1 MNFVKSVYNSLTNTY
16 RPNIDFIKICHLK
29 FNSNFIGLTILFSY
43 ESKIN
48 IYLLQLNPFSFN
60 LISCLKVYH
69 EKLLTIEP
77 VNHIKLFEKDF
88 PVISIISNSEQ
99 YNENSITFYSV
110 LNGKKELKSLKKKY
124 PISSIVFS
132 TIYFGVGCIH
142 GKIYIHSNID
152 LDLIFKITQDS
163 IIKLGEIKD
172 TFGQE
177 QTSLIFKKNLKKLN
191 KEEDNNDENNK
202 EYSNMRSDLYE
213 VRKSGYGKKHF
224 DHHNVLFDI
233 NNNCLIYQIIK
244 DKKVKK
250 EEKNILDNKPRESI
264 FESIIKGTSKKLS
277 KFTEWSF
284 NSFQNMNQLRKSYNI
299 TSDNIQ
305 KSTSSKLYLSIFNL
319 NSNPIYN
326 KYVSNQLLLP
336 YFNEKIGFI
345 KIDDLY
351 LIVGNRENQMFYI
364 FQYFAPTNNKYSP
377 INENASNTYK
387 LIYSIWRGYQGGSLS
402 SLNISRDKRYCILT
416 SKKGN
421 NHIYYL
427 PKRENQIV
435 EILNYPSYSNK
446 EDSGYEK
453 WNEILNNNIINVE
466 EIEKVNHNNYK
477 DLEHSLFYSDLIEL
491 DQFHLDNNISDEIKN
506 KIKSLNKNQH
516 TNLIN
521 NGRYFLILNDN
532 FVYLYMVFNNESII
546 KMKKIQLKLAEEP
559 GLIELNRNNINKG
572 LFHNFNKNYEQKKI
586 EETFDSESTNYSF
599 FSTPQLNPLFSFNYL
614 NKYNDILNQKNE
626 IAFYENICNDLDY
639 CDLNEKENKKKS
651 KDKNKN
657 IYDEEMLEEK
667 IKNVLNKDIS
677 EIINI

>member
-60 LISCLKVYH
+60 LISCLKTYH

-88 PVISIISNSEQ
+88 PVISLISNSEQ
-99 YNENSITFYSV
+99 YNENTITFYSI
-110 LNGKKELKSLKKKY
+110 LNEKKELKSLKKKY

-142 GKIYIHSNID
+142 GKIYIHSNNN

-172 TFGQE
+172 TFGEE
-177 QTSLIFKKNLKKLN
+177 QTSLIFKKNLKNLK
-191 KEEDNNDENNK
+191 KEEDNDENNK
-202 EYSNMRSDLYE
+202 EYANMRSDLYE
-213 VRKSGYGKKHF
+213 VRKSGYGKKQF

-233 NNNCLIYQIIK
+233 NNNCLVYQIIK

-250 EEKNILDNKPRESI
+250 EENNILDNKPRESI

-336 YFNEKIGFI
+336 YFNEKIGYI

-377 INENASNTYK
+377 INENASSTYK

-402 SLNISRDKRYCILT
+402 SLNISRDKRYCVLT

-446 EDSGYEK
+446 EDTGYEK

-466 EIEKVNHNNYK
+466 EIEKINHNNYK

-599 FSTPQLNPLFSFNYL
+599 FSTPQLNPLFSFNSL
-614 NKYNDILNQKNE
+614 KNYNNALNQKNE

-639 CDLNEKENKKKS
+639 CDLNDKENKKKS
-651 KDKNKN
+651 KEKNKN
-657 IYDEEMLEEK
+657 IYDEDMLEEK

>member
-60 LISCLKVYH
+60 LISCLKTYH

-88 PVISIISNSEQ
+88 PVISLISNSEQ
-99 YNENSITFYSV
+99 YNENTITFYSI
-110 LNGKKELKSLKKKY
+110 LNEKKELKSLKKKY

-142 GKIYIHSNID
+142 GKIYIHSNNN

-172 TFGQE
+172 TFGEE
-177 QTSLIFKKNLKKLN
+177 QTSLIFKKNLKNLK
-191 KEEDNNDENNK
+191 KEEDNDENNK
-202 EYSNMRSDLYE
+202 EYANMRSDLYE
-213 VRKSGYGKKHF
+213 VRKSGYGKKQF

-233 NNNCLIYQIIK
+233 NNNCLVYQIIK

-250 EEKNILDNKPRESI
+250 EENNILDNKPRESI

-336 YFNEKIGFI
+336 YFNEKIGYI

-377 INENASNTYK
+377 INENASSTYK

-402 SLNISRDKRYCILT
+402 SLNISRDKRYCVLT

-446 EDSGYEK
+446 EDTGYEK

-466 EIEKVNHNNYK
+466 EIEKINHNNYK

-599 FSTPQLNPLFSFNYL
+599 FSTPQLNPLFSFNSL
-614 NKYNDILNQKNE
+614 KNYNNVLNQKNE

-639 CDLNEKENKKKS
+639 CDLNDKENKKKS
-651 KDKNKN
+651 KEKNKN
-657 IYDEEMLEEK
+657 IYDEDMLEEK

>member
-29 FNSNFIGLTILFSY
+29 FYSNFIGLTILFSY

-60 LISCLKVYH
+60 LISCLKTYH

-88 PVISIISNSEQ
+88 PVISLISNSEQ
-99 YNENSITFYSV
+99 YNENTITFYSI
-110 LNGKKELKSLKKKY
+110 LNEKKELKSLKKKY

-142 GKIYIHSNID
+142 GKIYIHSNNN

-172 TFGQE
+172 TFGEE
-177 QTSLIFKKNLKKLN
+177 QTSLIFKKNLKNLK
-191 KEEDNNDENNK
+191 KEEDNDENNK
-202 EYSNMRSDLYE
+202 EYANMRSDLYE
-213 VRKSGYGKKHF
+213 VRKSGYGKKQF

-233 NNNCLIYQIIK
+233 NNNCLVYQIIK

-250 EEKNILDNKPRESI
+250 EENNILDNKPRESI

-336 YFNEKIGFI
+336 YFNEKIGYI

-377 INENASNTYK
+377 INENASSTYK

-402 SLNISRDKRYCILT
+402 SLNISRDKRYCVLT

-446 EDSGYEK
+446 EDTGYEK

-466 EIEKVNHNNYK
+466 EIEKINHNNYK

-599 FSTPQLNPLFSFNYL
+599 FSTPQLNPLFSFNSL
-614 NKYNDILNQKNE
+614 KNYNNVLNQKNE

-639 CDLNEKENKKKS
+639 CDLNDKENKKKS
-651 KDKNKN
+651 KEKNKN
-657 IYDEEMLEEK
+657 IYDEDMLEEK

>member
-233 NNNCLIYQIIK
+233 NNNCLVYQIIK